1 MTSVFGA
8 FLLTNDPIIKAIG
21 FSFALGVLLDAFIV
35 RLTLVPAVM
44 AIIGAKI
51 WHHPAWYGKYVPDPD
66 IEGEQLD
73 QRLHITADRDAQT
86 TTI

>member
-1 MTSVFGA
+1 
-8 FLLTNDPIIKAIG
+8 
-21 FSFALGVLLDAFIV
+21 
-35 RLTLVPAVM
+35 M

-86 TTI
+86 TPI